1 MSKPLTEQ
9 KVLKKL
15 GIEDFRHLTKDKV
28 ITMASMLDK
37 MSPEVAKKAIE
48 QFPNFS
54 NTMKEILH
62 DYKESLDKAQETN
75 ADSVK
80 SFYDSCDMIISSLQK
95 EVEKNDLNF
104 EEKKFIIDKMMEVN
118 RMKGEKDSENKKFI
132 ATMALFGMAATAIV
146 AGVLSSA
153 LGGNTKIEMQ
163 DNDNLE

>member
-1 MSKPLTEQ
+1 MGKPLTEQ

-37 MSPEVAKKAIE
+37 MNPEVAKKAIE

-54 NTMKEILH
+54 GTMKEILH
-62 DYKESLDKAQETN
+62 DYKESLDKAHEAN
-75 ADSVK
+75 AESVK

-95 EVEKNDLNF
+95 ELEKNDLNF
-104 EEKKFIIDKMMEVN
+104 EEKKYIIDKMMEVN

-132 ATMALFGMAATAIV
+132 ATMALFGMAATAIA

-163 DNDNLE
+163 DNDNLN

>member
-1 MSKPLTEQ
+1 MGKPLTEQ

-28 ITMASMLDK
+28 IIMASMLDK
-37 MSPEVAKKAIE
+37 MNPEVAKKAIE

-54 NTMKEILH
+54 GTMKEILH
-62 DYKESLDKAQETN
+62 DYKESLDKAHEAN
-75 ADSVK
+75 AESVK
-80 SFYDSCDMIISSLQK
+80 SFYGSCDMIISSLQK
-95 EVEKNDLNF
+95 ELEKNDLNF
-104 EEKKFIIDKMMEVN
+104 EEKKYIIDKMMEVN

-132 ATMALFGMAATAIV
+132 ATMALFGMATTAIA

-163 DNDNLE
+163 DNDNLN

>member
-15 GIEDFRHLTKDKV
+15 GIENFRHLTKDKV

-37 MSPEVAKKAIE
+37 MDPEVAKKAIE

-54 NTMKEILH
+54 ETMKEILH
-62 DYKESLDKAQETN
+62 EYKESLDKALETN
-75 ADSVK
+75 AESVK
-80 SFYDSCDMIISSLQK
+80 SFYDSCDMILCSLQK
-95 EVEKNDLNF
+95 ELEKDGLTF
-104 EEKKFIIDKMMEVN
+104 EEKKYIIDKMMEVN

-132 ATMALFGMAATAIV
+132 ATMVLLGAAATTIV
-146 AGVLSSA
+146 AGILSST

-163 DNDNLE
+163 DDDNLS